1 MGKQA
6 HQGSGSGAGSKA
18 ARGTAAVVI
27 AGLLWGCIGP
37 LMVEMENAG
46 ATTQVI
52 AFLRIA
58 IATVALG
65 AFTVARCGWRAFRV
79 DGRTL
84 LFCALLGIA
93 CHGAYNACYV
103 LAVEGVGVAASSVL
117 LRIAPVFTL
126 MIGIILATER
136 STVVKVAGIAI
147 DIVGCALVIAGGQG
161 ARIGLSI
168 AGIAFGV
175 GAAALYSLNPLL
187 SKEADR
193 KANPLVLTTYSFLF
207 GTAALAL
214 WLQPWNGTLVV
225 NPAILG
231 YGTVLALVPTA
242 LAYLLYYAGAGMLDE
257 SSKLPVLSSLETPVA
272 ALMGVALYGEH
283 LGLAGLI
290 GIVLV
295 LVSVVLFSRPTR
307 QRTAHSRRP
316 RIARGSRSGASAAQ
330 RLANVRGGD
339 VRAA

>member
-1 MGKQA
+1 MDKLTHRGA
-6 HQGSGSGAGSKA
+6 GFGAGSKA

-58 IATVALG
+58 IAALALG
-65 AFTVARCGWRAFRV
+65 AFTVARCGLKAFRV
-79 DGRTL
+79 DARTL
-84 LFCALLGIA
+84 AFCALLGIA

-103 LAVEGVGVAASSVL
+103 IAVEGVGVAASSVL

-136 STVVKVAGIAI
+136 STAVKVAGIAV
-147 DIVGCALVIAGGQG
+147 DIVGCALVIAGGQT
-161 ARIGLSI
+161 ASVGLSV

-187 SKEADR
+187 SKAADR
-193 KANPLVLTTYSFLF
+193 KANPLVVTTYSFLF

-225 NPAILG
+225 NPTILG
-231 YGTVLALVPTA
+231 YGAVLALVPTA

-272 ALMGVALYGEH
+272 ALLGVALYGEQ
-283 LGLAGLI
+283 LGLAGFA

-295 LVSVVLFSRPTR
+295 LASVVLLSRPTSH
-307 QRTAHSRRP
+307 RTAHSHRP
-316 RIARGSRSGASAAQ
+316 HRAHGGRSGVPVAQ
-330 RLANVRGGD
+330 RLANVREGD